1 MGLGQQPRRPGFI
14 YLHYAV
20 SPPHTPRQEGKAEK
34 GKGNSEGNR
43 AGWRNRKFRPASSP
57 GHCQQTLSGQAPKPR
72 KTSGHSSI
80 RTWWL
85 QGRSALTPAC
95 PVLSSH
101 ASGENHHLHQGH
113 TRKPNVLPFLLNKP
127 KQINSK
133 EFLKYTFLLQTVLER
148 GAVGSAKSWHE
159 QERGAGCPGS
169 TVTVW
174 PPGCAHE
181 RPTAKRDHGQ
191 EGDDGA
197 WHHTGTQHGPRQR
210 TRRAASSRRAPGD
223 TDADVALWTL
233 SWWALWAT
241 PSDGSARSATSRP
254 GGATR
259 ASPLTAWSWAS
270 RRRPCTG

>member
-1 MGLGQQPRRPGFI
+1 MPSLCSFSPHTLPDRKEKQRRERETVKETEQAGETENSVQRVPQGTASKPSVARPRNHVKLPATARSERGGFRAALPSRRP
-14 YLHYAV
+14 A
-20 SPPHTPRQEGKAEK
+20 
-34 GKGNSEGNR
+34 
-43 AGWRNRKFRPASSP
+43 
-57 GHCQQTLSGQAPKPR
+57 
-72 KTSGHSSI
+72 
-80 RTWWL
+80 
-85 QGRSALTPAC
+85 

>member
-1 MGLGQQPRRPGFI
+1 MQFL
-14 YLHYAV
+14 
-20 SPPHTPRQEGKAEK
+20 PPHTPRQEGKAEK

-95 PVLSSH
+95 PRPQQPRFRGKPPSPP
-101 ASGENHHLHQGH
+101 GTHQE
-113 TRKPNVLPFLLNKP
+113 TERVLPFLLNKP